1 MQEALNFIFSS
12 LRDFYNALSAVSFS
26 LGGLSVSL
34 TQIILGFICMSII
47 ISFFWKGARG

>member
-1 MQEALNFIFSS
+1 MTSVFQFLFSQLQS
-12 LRDFYNALSAVSFS
+12 FYNVLSTVTFE
-26 LGGLSVSL
+26 LYGITVSL

>member
-1 MQEALNFIFSS
+1 MTSVFQFFFSQ
-12 LRDFYNALSAVSFS
+12 LKGFYNALSAVNFD
-26 LGGLSVSL
+26 LYGIEVSL

>member
-1 MQEALNFIFSS
+1 MSDALGFLFSQFAS
-12 LRDFYNALSAVSFS
+12 FYNALSAVSFTIS
-26 LGGLSVSL
+26 GVTVTL